1 MRTGKQV
8 RQILFGGTHQWHF
21 LICLAGLVL
30 LAALPAVR
38 LTSRRKSPLLAALP
52 AARLASRRKSLPLAV
67 LPAALATSNSTL
79 TPGKASPC

>member
-21 LICLAGLVL
+21 LICLAGLV
-30 LAALPAVR
+30 
-38 LTSRRKSPLLAALP
+38 LLAALP